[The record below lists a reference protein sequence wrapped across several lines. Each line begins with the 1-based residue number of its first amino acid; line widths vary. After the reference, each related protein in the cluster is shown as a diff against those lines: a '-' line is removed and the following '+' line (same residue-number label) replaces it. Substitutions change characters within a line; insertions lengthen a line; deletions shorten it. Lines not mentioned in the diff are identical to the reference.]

1 MEKNFE
7 SVEAG
12 EVIYIKYK
20 GENKPCDSAM
30 CIALFPIEVK
40 DGKVVGDLINTAFSI
55 DLDTM
60 EFTSDGVRCDLSL
73 SYEVVR
79 GRKLKEWYFKKVSDL
94 CKKNREK
101 KNMDSHTIEYWLRY
115 YGMAE
120 EKIDAATQMIV
131 QDYGASRYLE
141 GVNDGA
147 DAVNNRKNE

>member
-7 SVEAG
+7 RVEAG
-12 EVIYIKYK
+12 EVIYIKYE

-60 EFTSDGVRCDLSL
+60 EFTSDGVIYDLNI

-79 GRKLKEWYFKKVSDL
+79 QQKLKEWYFKKVSDL